1 MHAAPTVVFMSPM
14 MPSTTTVFVHLLSP
28 LFRVLLEVK
37 YLCYQVYSEIA
48 AIQEESE
55 GMQNKNDVVC
65 FCPLEGIIDVIS
77 KKWAL
82 LIINAIG
89 NYGSLR
95 FNKLMK
101 ELQGISP
108 KTLADT
114 LKQLQEEELLKRESF
129 AEIPPRVEYSLTKD
143 GEGLREAVIPILKWA
158 ATRQCSKKKCSAT
171 YTKIPE
177 HRIKNRIA

>member
-1 MHAAPTVVFMSPM
+1 
-14 MPSTTTVFVHLLSP
+14 
-28 LFRVLLEVK
+28 
-37 YLCYQVYSEIA
+37 
-48 AIQEESE
+48 
-55 GMQNKNDVVC
+55 MQNKNDVVC

-89 NYGSLR
+89 NYSSLR
-95 FNKLMK
+95 FNRLME
-101 ELQGISP
+101 ELRGISP

-114 LKQLQEEELLKRESF
+114 LKQLQEEGLLKRESF

-158 ATRQCSKKKCSAT
+158 ATRQCSKRKKCSVS
-171 YTKIPE
+171 YSKIPA
-177 HRIKNRIA
+177 HRIKNRATQEKDASAETGQD

>member
-1 MHAAPTVVFMSPM
+1 M
-14 MPSTTTVFVHLLSP
+14 
-28 LFRVLLEVK
+28 EVM
-37 YLCYQVYSEIA
+37 
-48 AIQEESE
+48 
-55 GMQNKNDVVC
+55 GMQNKSDVVC
-65 FCPLEGIIDVIS
+65 LCPLEGIIDVIS

-95 FNKLMK
+95 FNKLME
-101 ELQGISP
+101 ELHGISP

-114 LKQLQEEELLKRESF
+114 LKQLQKEELLRRESF

-143 GEGLREAVIPILKWA
+143 GKGLREAVIPILKWA

-171 YTKIPE
+171 YNKIPA
-177 HRIKNRIA
+177 HRIKNRMTYKNAHAQAGK

>member
-1 MHAAPTVVFMSPM
+1 MKVSM
-14 MPSTTTVFVHLLSP
+14 MQKK
-28 LFRVLLEVK
+28 E
-37 YLCYQVYSEIA
+37 
-48 AIQEESE
+48 
-55 GMQNKNDVVC
+55 DVVC

-95 FNKLMK
+95 FNKLME
-101 ELQGISP
+101 ELNGISP

-114 LKQLQEEELLKRESF
+114 LKQLQEEGLLRRESF

-143 GEGLREAVIPILKWA
+143 GKGLREAVIPILKWA
-158 ATRQCSKKKCSAT
+158 AMRQCSKRQCSASFS
-171 YTKIPE
+171 KIPA
-177 HRIKNRIA
+177 HRIRTEPIKKET

>member
-1 MHAAPTVVFMSPM
+1 
-14 MPSTTTVFVHLLSP
+14 
-28 LFRVLLEVK
+28 
-37 YLCYQVYSEIA
+37 
-48 AIQEESE
+48 
-55 GMQNKNDVVC
+55 MQNQAAC
-65 FCPLEGIIDVIS
+65 YCPLEGIIDVIS

-95 FNKLMK
+95 FNKLTE

-114 LKQLQEEELLKRESF
+114 LKQLQNEQLIKRTPF

-143 GEGLREAVIPILKWA
+143 GQGLRAAIVPILKWA
-158 ATRQCSKKKCSAT
+158 ATRQGSQSQKCSLA
-171 YTKIPE
+171 YSKIPA
-177 HRIKNRIA
+177 HKIRNISQKIT

>member
-1 MHAAPTVVFMSPM
+1 MQ
-14 MPSTTTVFVHLLSP
+14 
-28 LFRVLLEVK
+28 EK
-37 YLCYQVYSEIA
+37 NEI
-48 AIQEESE
+48 
-55 GMQNKNDVVC
+55 VC

-95 FNKLMK
+95 FNRLME
-101 ELQGISP
+101 ELEGISP

-114 LKQLQEEELLKRESF
+114 LKQLQNEELLKRESF

-158 ATRQCSKKKCSAT
+158 ATRQGSKGRKCSTA
-171 YTKIPE
+171 YGRIPA
-177 HRIKNRIA
+177 HRMKNNAAQEKDMHKKARTSRD

>member
-1 MHAAPTVVFMSPM
+1 
-14 MPSTTTVFVHLLSP
+14 
-28 LFRVLLEVK
+28 
-37 YLCYQVYSEIA
+37 
-48 AIQEESE
+48 
-55 GMQNKNDVVC
+55 MQNENNVVC

-95 FNKLMK
+95 FNKLIE
-101 ELQGISP
+101 ELRGISP

-114 LKQLQEEELLKRESF
+114 LKRLQDEGLLKRESF

-143 GEGLREAVIPILKWA
+143 GEGLREAVIPILRWA
-158 ATRQCSKKKCSAT
+158 TTRQCSKRTCSAS
-171 YTKIPE
+171 YSKIPA
-177 HRIKNRIA
+177 HRIKNRAS